1 MIRTLVTALQ
11 CLFLCAFLILPYA
24 HPANLRGVFAS
35 VLFFSRTAAFGHLDV
50 QEDRGLHAS
59 APQWIYVHVFF
70 TSVFMGSS
78 FYEIGL
84 GRNHPMTISVKEK
97 RGTENVWG

>member
-1 MIRTLVTALQ
+1 MARFVR
-11 CLFLCAFLILPYA
+11 LPEGQRSRQMCNRKKR
-24 HPANLRGVFAS
+24 PAENLRGVFAS